1 MKTNDP
7 IKQYWDNE
15 NTESMYDKNLLELEI
30 DAILEHLEATDKI
43 IDIGC
48 GEGEGTVRYYE
59 KVKEIVALDFS
70 ATRLKNLKSRNSN
83 ISAIKID
90 MRNISPEEL
99 GTDYDK
105 VITQRSLINLKDFD
119 EQKNVIKNIHLLL
132 KNNGKYIMLEGLIDG
147 VENINKIRTD
157 FNLQPINI
165 KWHNCFF
172 QRDKLLEFIN
182 DYFELEY
189 KRDFSI
195 YFFMTRVFNAILKYP
210 EIPRW
215 DDTINN
221 LAARID
227 KKYKGSFIND
237 LSRLELWILK
247 KKV

>member
-30 DAILEHLEATDKI
+30 DAVLEHLEPIDKI

-70 ATRLKNLKSRNSN
+70 ATRLKKLKSRNSN
-83 ISAIKID
+83 ISTIKTD
-90 MRNISPEEL
+90 MRNICSEKL

-105 VITQRSLINLKDFD
+105 VITQRSLINLENFD
-119 EQKNVIKNIHLLL
+119 EQKNAIKNIHSLL
-132 KNNGKYIMLEGLIDG
+132 KNNGKYIMLEGFIDG

-157 FNLQPINI
+157 FNLPSINI

-182 DYFELEY
+182 GYFELEY

-227 KKYKGSFIND
+227 KKYKSSFINN